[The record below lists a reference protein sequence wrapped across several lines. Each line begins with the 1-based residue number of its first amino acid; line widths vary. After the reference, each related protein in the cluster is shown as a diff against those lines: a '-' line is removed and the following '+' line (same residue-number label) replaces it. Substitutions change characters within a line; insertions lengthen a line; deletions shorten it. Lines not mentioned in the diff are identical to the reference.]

1 MRDGLAPLAALSP
14 AQAASAGETSHLPS
28 LRCGQPRK
36 PAGPSRCPLDPL
48 APAAHARLPPRGTAG
63 PFPRSPRGNLP
74 A

>member
-14 AQAASAGETSHLPS
+14 VQAASAGEASRLPS
-28 LRCGQPRK
+28 LRCGQSRK
-36 PAGPSRCPLDPL
+36 PVGPWSCPPCPL
-48 APAAHARLPPRGTAG
+48 APVGRAHLPSRDMAG